1 MPAIVVSLF
10 PRLNDLNEP
19 AILHNLRQRFKGD
32 KIYTYVGTI
41 LCAVNP
47 FKMLPLY
54 TPAII
59 DGYKTKGTHFHPM
72 ILVVAW
78 MLIFCASIS
87 SQGRAACRHTCTRS
101 PTTRTT
107 A

>member
-1 MPAIVVSLF
+1 MLIFCGSLHLD
-10 PRLNDLNEP
+10 RNEP
-19 AILHNLRQRFKGD
+19 AILHNLRCRFKGE

-59 DGYKTKGTHFHPM
+59 DARF
-72 ILVVAW
+72 L
-78 MLIFCASIS
+78 F
-87 SQGRAACRHTCTRS
+87 
-101 PTTRTT
+101 
-107 A
+107 